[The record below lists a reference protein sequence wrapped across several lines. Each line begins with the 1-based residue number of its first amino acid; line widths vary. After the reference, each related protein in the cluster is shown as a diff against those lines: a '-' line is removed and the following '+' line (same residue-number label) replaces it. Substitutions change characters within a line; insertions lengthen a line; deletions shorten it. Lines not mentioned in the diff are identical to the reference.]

1 MKNEAI
7 QWFKEVHID
16 NEPMERKL
24 YLSSVYFNILSYD
37 ELLKSQDFFEI
48 ARVND
53 ICYDLLE
60 LSQKELGMFHS
71 TTKTLND
78 SWYRISH
85 VLFETSRKERK
96 KLSKS
101 LHDIATL

>member
-1 MKNEAI
+1 MKNEII

-53 ICYDLLE
+53 ICYDLLK
-60 LSQKELGMFHS
+60 LSQKELGMFSS

-78 SWYRISH
+78 SWYRISR
-85 VLFETSRKERK
+85 VLFETSRKERET
-96 KLSKS
+96 LSKS